1 MSHAGLSRLFAIK
14 KIIMIGA
21 ILGGV
26 VFTMPA
32 TSNAQLMAGNMPQFM
47 PAGSWKV
54 EPTQVAGGGRIKGI
68 KLPCM
73 MANTYDNGYTLRL
86 SGGGGSI
93 LAMAIDYKQKVF
105 RQGRKYDAVVS
116 LSNGYSNSV
125 RATAF
130 SESVLIFNVR
140 SFSGFYPALF
150 EAQGMVV
157 DVEGNPFQF
166 SLGNLSEAIQRMETC
181 FGGPMP
187 PMAQSIAMAP
197 TPPPVGMPMGAA
209 MGTMPEPRA
218 PKLATDPTPKIS
230 RSPTWDNRARDLP
243 PQATPPSMPVG
254 QSVWTANAGDD
265 LRSTLNRWANTAGV
279 ALDWQ
284 STTGGRVVQDI
295 RITGSFEN
303 AVQTLMA
310 QNAAVLGIQAN
321 MMGMPAAYNSG
332 APTALSPMPVATTMP
347 PPMPLSPPPVGG
359 GAGRWNAPAGSSLE
373 IVLDTWA
380 REAGVELVWQANQ
393 GFVVKTPV
401 FSNASYE
408 QALEELL
415 GQYAIDSVRPAVQLN
430 NDPVTGR
437 RILLVQSTRV

>member
-1 MSHAGLSRLFAIK
+1 MSYLGLSRLSAIK
-14 KIIMIGA
+14 KIVMVGA
-21 ILGGV
+21 VLGGF
-26 VFTMPA
+26 VFALPTP
-32 TSNAQLMAGNMPQFM
+32 SNAQLMGGNIPQFM
-47 PAGSWKV
+47 PSGSWNV

-93 LAMAIDYKQKVF
+93 LAMAIDYKQNVF

-140 SFSGFYPALF
+140 SFTGFYPALF

-166 SLGNLSEAIQRMETC
+166 ALGNLSEAMQRMEMC

-187 PMAQSIAMAP
+187 AMPQPVAMAP
-197 TPPPVGMPMGAA
+197 SPALPVGQPMGAA

-218 PKLATDPTPKIS
+218 PELATDIPKIS
-230 RSPTWDNRARDLP
+230 KAPAWNNQARDLP
-243 PQATPPSMPVG
+243 PQVPSPSLPAG
-254 QSVWTANAGDD
+254 QMVWTAQAGDD
-265 LRSTLNRWANTAGV
+265 LRATLSRWANIAGV

-284 STTGGRVVQDI
+284 STMGGRVVQDL

-303 AVQTLMA
+303 AVQALMA
-310 QNAAVLGIQAN
+310 QNAAVLGIEAN
-321 MMGMPAAYNSG
+321 MMGTPAYNSG
-332 APTALSPMPVATTMP
+332 APAGLSPMPVSTMP
-347 PPMPLSPPPVGG
+347 PPMPLSPPPVSGG
-359 GAGRWNAPAGSSLE
+359 VGRWNAPAGSSLE
-373 IVLDTWA
+373 VVLDTWS
-380 REAGVELVWQANQ
+380 REAGVELIWQANQ
-393 GFVVKTPV
+393 GFVIKTPV

>member
-1 MSHAGLSRLFAIK
+1 MSHVGLSKLSAIK
-14 KIIMIGA
+14 KTIMVGA
-21 ILGGV
+21 VLGGV
-26 VFTMPA
+26 LLAMP
-32 TSNAQLMAGNMPQFM
+32 TSASAQVMSGNMPQFM

-105 RQGRKYDAVVS
+105 SQGRKYDAVVS

-140 SFSGFYPALF
+140 GFSGFYPALF

-166 SLGNLSEAIQRMETC
+166 TLGNLSEAIQRMEAC

-187 PMAQSIAMAP
+187 SMVQPVAMAP
-197 TPPPVGMPMGAA
+197 TPPAPIGTPMGAA

-218 PKLATDPTPKIS
+218 PELATDVRPKIS
-230 RSPTWDNRARDLP
+230 RSPAWNNQARNMAPPAPRA
-243 PQATPPSMPVG
+243 PVPMG
-254 QSVWTANAGDD
+254 QNVWTANAGDD
-265 LRSTLNRWANTAGV
+265 LRATLGRWANTAGV

-284 STTGGRVVQDI
+284 STTGGRVVQDM

-303 AVQTLMA
+303 AVQALMA
-310 QNAAVLGIQAN
+310 QNSAALGIEAN
-321 MMGMPAAYNSG
+321 MMGAPSYNPSMNAG
-332 APTALSPMPVATTMP
+332 APMPMTPAPMSVSTMA
-347 PPMPLSPPPVGG
+347 PPMPLSPPPSVGV
-359 GAGRWNAPAGSSLE
+359 GRWNAPVGTSLQS
-373 IVLDTWA
+373 VLHSWSK
-380 REAGVELVWQANQ
+380 EAGVELIWNANQ
-393 GFVVKTPV
+393 G
-401 FSNASYE
+401 
-408 QALEELL
+408 L
-415 GQYAIDSVRPAVQLN
+415 
-430 NDPVTGR
+430 
-437 RILLVQSTRV
+437 